1 MARGLRKTMDA
12 LYWTCAVLAGVSL
25 VLISAVIPYSVY
37 TRYVLNRAASWPEP
51 AAILL
56 SIVLTFFGAAVC
68 YRDGIHMRMNF
79 FVSLMPGPG
88 QRVSVVLAELLVAA
102 VSAFMVIW
110 GYGLCAATWHD
121 VVAEFPTL
129 SVGVT
134 YLPIPLGG
142 IVTLLFVVERLAIG
156 PPGGL
161 AEEPSPAAFD

>member
-1 MARGLRKTMDA
+1 MACGFRGTMDA
-12 LYWTCAVLAGVSL
+12 LYWACAGLAGVSL

-37 TRYVLNRAASWPEP
+37 TRYVLNQAASWPEP

-79 FVSLMPGPG
+79 FVSLMPGPW
-88 QRVSVVLAELLVAA
+88 QRVSGVLAELLVAA
-102 VSAFMVIW
+102 VSGFMVVW

-121 VVAEFPTL
+121 VVAEFPQL

-142 IVTLLFVVERLAIG
+142 VVTLLFVVERLTIG
-156 PPGGL
+156 QAAGPAP
-161 AEEPSPAAFD
+161 EPAPAAFD